1 MIKYFKLD
9 NSFGSVTGDIPKG
22 AKEITEGEYN
32 IAVDSIYNE
41 INTFVQN
48 DHKNMIRLS
57 ELQDKAVLEGLT
69 GEEKEE
75 YKKLKGGE

>member
-22 AKEITEGEYN
+22 AEEITEDEYN
-32 IAVDSIYNE
+32 VAVDSIYNE
-41 INTFVQN
+41 INTFLQN

-57 ELQDKAVLEGLT
+57 ELQDKAILEGLT
-69 GEEKEE
+69 DAEKEE
-75 YKKLKGGE
+75 YKELKGGE

>member
-22 AKEITEGEYN
+22 AEEITEDEYN
-32 IAVDSIYNE
+32 VAVDSIYNE
-41 INTFVQN
+41 INTFLQN

-57 ELQDKAVLEGLT
+57 ELQDKIIIEGLT
-69 GEEKEE
+69 DREKEE
-75 YKKLKGGE
+75 YKKLRGL